1 MASSADLSALQTAT
15 TLSATL
21 SLLGSGFVIV
31 QTSRH
36 GARSKRDWLLI
47 ILSAFD
53 FVASFAMIF
62 GQRFASDEPNTACV
76 AQAAGIQFFLSLI
89 HI

>member
-1 MASSADLSALQTAT
+1 MASPADLSALETAT

-21 SLLGSGFVIV
+21 SLFGSGFVIV

-53 FVASFAMIF
+53 FVASFAMVF
-62 GQRFASDEPNTACV
+62 GQRFVPAADEFGAFDAADEPV
-76 AQAAGIQFFLSLI
+76 L
-89 HI
+89 HW